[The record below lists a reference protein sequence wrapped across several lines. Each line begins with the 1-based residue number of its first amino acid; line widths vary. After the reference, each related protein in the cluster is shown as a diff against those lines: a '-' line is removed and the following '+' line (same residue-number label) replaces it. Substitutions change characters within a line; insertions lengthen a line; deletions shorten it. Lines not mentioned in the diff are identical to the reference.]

1 MAADFKFIVVGRGM
15 MGAAAARHLA
25 RQSNGVAVI
34 GPDEP
39 EDRKTHEGVFGSHY
53 DEGRITRTMDP
64 DANWARLA
72 NRSIARYRELERESG
87 VAFYTQVGCLV
98 VGPKR
103 GGADD
108 YMQRI
113 DDAAS
118 TLQIKPDSLDGEA
131 LKARFPFFA
140 FAEGC
145 EGFHER
151 QGAGHISPRRMV
163 KAQSLAAEKV
173 GATVLKQTVASIR
186 DEGGL
191 AVVTTTDGK
200 TYSGEKALLAT
211 GGFSIAE
218 SLLPTP
224 VDLKVRGRTTA
235 LFEISEADAQ
245 LFDVMPS
252 LITKTSDDTDSVYL
266 LPPIRYPDG
275 KFYIKIGGDPDDFDL
290 HSEADMRA
298 WFRTNGRE
306 AVQAHLTR
314 IITHLV
320 PDLRPL
326 SVMAN
331 SCVTSYSPTGY
342 PMIDY
347 TASPRIAVMTG
358 CGGTSAKSSDEIGRL
373 GAELLLEGRI
383 NDDAYSTDFSAHFRN
398 SSVLPPDAGFPV
410 AIAGRLG

>member
-1 MAADFKFIVVGRGM
+1 MVADFKFIVIGRGM

-39 EDRKTHEGVFGSHY
+39 ADKKTHDGVFGSHY
-53 DEGRITRTMDP
+53 DEGRITRTIDP

-87 VAFYTQVGCLV
+87 IAFYSQVGCLV

-103 GGADD
+103 GGADN
-108 YMQRI
+108 YMQKVE
-113 DDAAS
+113 DAAA
-118 TLQIKPDSLDGEA
+118 TLQIKPDLLNGEA

-140 FAEGC
+140 FAAGT
-145 EGFHER
+145 EGFYER

-163 KAQSLAAEKV
+163 KAQSIAAEKV
-173 GATVLKQTVASIR
+173 GAAVLKETVASIR
-186 DEGGL
+186 DDGGV
-191 AVVTTTDGK
+191 AVVTTTEGNI
-200 TYSGEKALLAT
+200 YRAEKALLAT
-211 GGFSIAE
+211 GGFSIAQN
-218 SLLPTP
+218 LLPTP
-224 VDLKVRGRTTA
+224 VDLKVRGRTIA
-235 LFEISEADAQ
+235 LFEIGEADVQ
-245 LFDVMPS
+245 LFADMPS
-252 LITKTSDDTDSVYL
+252 LITKTVDDVDSIYL

-275 KFYIKIGGDPDDFDL
+275 KYYIKIGGDPDDFDL
-290 HSEADMRA
+290 HTEADVRA

-314 IITHLV
+314 IITGLI
-320 PDLRPL
+320 PELRPL
-326 SVMAN
+326 SITAS
-331 SCVTSYSPTGY
+331 SCVTSYSPTSY

-347 TASPRIAVMTG
+347 TASPRVAVMTG

-383 NDDAYSTDFSAHFRN
+383 NDDAYSTDFSAHFR
-398 SSVLPPDAGFPV
+398 G
-410 AIAGRLG
+410 